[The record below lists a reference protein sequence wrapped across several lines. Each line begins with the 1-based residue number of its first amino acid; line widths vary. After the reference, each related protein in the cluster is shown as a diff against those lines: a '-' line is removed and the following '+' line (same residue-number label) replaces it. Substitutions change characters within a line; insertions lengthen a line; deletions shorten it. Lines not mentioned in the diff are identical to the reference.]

1 MPDKLRTLQQ
11 NKALHLAF
19 KQIADTLNESG
30 IDFKQMAIMLNIPW
44 TALLVKEVL
53 WKETQK
59 TLLGKDS
66 TAKLTTSDID
76 KVFEI
81 IALSISEITGQEILF
96 PSIESLMFESIEQ
109 GHSYPQGKQ

>member
-1 MPDKLRTLQQ
+1 MEKQRTLQQ

-44 TALLVKEVL
+44 TSTLVKETL
-53 WKETQK
+53 WRETQK
-59 TLLGKDS
+59 TLLGKDR
-66 TAKLTTSDID
+66 TTKLTTGEID

-96 PSIESLMFESIEQ
+96 PSIELLMLDNLL
-109 GHSYPQGKQ
+109 KDN

>member
-1 MPDKLRTLQQ
+1 MEKQRTLQQ

-44 TALLVKEVL
+44 TALLVKETL
-53 WKETQK
+53 WRETQK
-59 TLLGKDS
+59 TLLGKDR
-66 TAKLTTSDID
+66 TAKLTIGEID

-81 IALSISEITGQEILF
+81 LALSISEITGQEILF
-96 PSIESLMFESIEQ
+96 PSIETLMQSNLI
-109 GHSYPQGKQ
+109 KDN